1 MYIKLKSRIF
11 QSCMDRKRFLY
22 IWNKLL
28 LSSKSA
34 VKFFLRIPASL
45 VKWFKI
51 GTSFSCGQSVALH
64 FVRLRPIY
72 TGDFCRGNS
81 MQFVSG
87 LSCNFKMA
95 RGNQVRFSV
104 RFVAAISQGFRTC
117 LKLDA
122 TLARQKL
129 HGVAA
134 TKIARVNW
142 PLGSTKVVLRN
153 VRLCELQPS
162 ILIGPIIMQIVW
174 ICDKKM
180 YSAITLFL
188 FHI

>member
-1 MYIKLKSRIF
+1 
-11 QSCMDRKRFLY
+11 
-22 IWNKLL
+22 
-28 LSSKSA
+28 
-34 VKFFLRIPASL
+34 
-45 VKWFKI
+45 
-51 GTSFSCGQSVALH
+51 
-64 FVRLRPIY
+64 
-72 TGDFCRGNS
+72 
-81 MQFVSG
+81 
-87 LSCNFKMA
+87 MA

-104 RFVAAISQGFRTC
+104 RFVAAISQEFRTC

-122 TLARQKL
+122 NLARQKL

-134 TKIARVNW
+134 TKMARVNW

-162 ILIGPIIMQIVW
+162 ILIGTIIMQFVW

-180 YSAITLFL
+180 YSALTLFL